1 MYQFASYITTAT
13 LSGILVAILIMF
25 LMTIFALFN
34 RAAMGSK
41 KDRRGKN
48 ESGDS
53 DFSLL
58 HLKNHLLRLYL
69 LQFFR
74 SFKSF
79 PCGFSSLFFL
89 GRGCGS

>member
-58 HLKNHLLRLYL
+58 HLKTTCCDSICYSFSEASKVFLVAFRPC
-69 LQFFR
+69 FF
-74 SFKSF
+74 
-79 PCGFSSLFFL
+79 
-89 GRGCGS
+89 